1 MHQAVTK
8 ASILGSAISAAGP
21 GASRSAVH
29 HAWQARGVSLHAA
42 VTEADVLDIVEEAGY
57 EVRSVHFEAAGSSR
71 VAYIRLETAGP
82 VKQEEGG
89 SQARIGSQGSEI

>member
-1 MHQAVTK
+1 MH
-8 ASILGSAISAAGP
+8 P
-21 GASRSAVH
+21 
-29 HAWQARGVSLHAA
+29 A

-71 VAYIRLETAGP
+71 VAYIRLEAAEA

-89 SQARIGSQGSEI
+89 SQVRGCVQGA